1 MTTAQ
6 KLNRTY
12 SVRIVKEDFWNDR
25 LGKFAYSYK
34 IISADDCVWDKGKPT
49 LKACEEECKYWAS
62 QLKSIKRK
70 VEQCSNI

>member
-1 MTTAQ
+1 MTTAP

-12 SVRIVKEDFWNDR
+12 GVRIVKEDFWNDR
-25 LGKFAYSYK
+25 LSKFVRSYK

-49 LKACEEECKYWAS
+49 LKACEEECKYWAD

-70 VEQCSNI
+70 VEAYKDV